1 MEDDYDSE
9 LQYYTKPIPSLQSID
24 NHDRVIYFGTFSK
37 ALSPSIR
44 MGYMILPKRLL
55 EKYHQLFNYYNSTV
69 PLLNQYVI
77 GSLIEDGQY
86 DRHIRRLSNI
96 FRKRMTCF
104 CKEISKNLSSIK
116 VIGNSRAQYCLLEF
130 PPNLKQEE
138 LIWKAEINGVKVYS
152 TMQFWQEKADCPP
165 NTLFMGL

>member
-1 MEDDYDSE
+1 MYGKAIGGNGHWRYLLHPFTSVSNRRVLTISRRYELLKWAEEQDSFVLEDDYDSE
-9 LQYYTKPIPSLQSID
+9 LQYYTKPIPALQSID

-77 GSLIEDGQY
+77 GSLKENDMLLQG
-86 DRHIRRLSNI
+86 NI
-96 FRKRMTCF
+96 
-104 CKEISKNLSSIK
+104 
-116 VIGNSRAQYCLLEF
+116 
-130 PPNLKQEE
+130 
-138 LIWKAEINGVKVYS
+138 
-152 TMQFWQEKADCPP
+152 
-165 NTLFMGL
+165 